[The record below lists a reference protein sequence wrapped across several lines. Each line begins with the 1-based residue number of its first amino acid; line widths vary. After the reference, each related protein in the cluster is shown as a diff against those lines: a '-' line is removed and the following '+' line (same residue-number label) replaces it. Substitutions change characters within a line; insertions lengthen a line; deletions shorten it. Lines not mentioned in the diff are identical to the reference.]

1 MRLLAFGSYDAEA
14 HPRVAVLLEGLRRH
28 GVSVEECNEPLRLD
42 TAARVRLLQQPWRLP
57 RLLAELARGWWVLVR
72 GARRAGRPDVVL
84 VGYLGHF
91 DVLLARVLFRGV
103 PVVHDMLVFASDTA
117 RDRGAGGLKQR
128 LLASLDAAA
137 VRASDVVVVDTEEH
151 LGLLPAQRRA
161 DGVVVPVGVPAAWT
175 SAAPQR
181 RPDDAPVRVVFYGLF
196 TPLQGAPVI
205 GRALALLRDEPQVQV
220 TMVGS
225 GQDLAAAR
233 RAAGDRDGVEWVDW
247 VAPADLP
254 ALVAEHDVCL
264 GIFGR
269 GDKAL
274 RVVPNKVF
282 QGAAAGCAV
291 VTSDTAPQRRALGT
305 CAVLVPPGDPDAI
318 AGALRALAADRDR
331 LHALRT
337 GAWTLARE
345 RFVPEAVVVPLVQ
358 RVTMPITP
366 RPTTPRPAV
375 GRPRRPSTED
385 LT

>member
-28 GVSVEECNEPLRLD
+28 GVTVEECNAPLRLD

-57 RLLAELARGWWVLVR
+57 RLLAELARVWWVLAR
-72 GARRAGRPDVVL
+72 GARRAGRPDAVL

-91 DVLLARVLFRGV
+91 DVLLARLLFRGI

-137 VRASDVVVVDTEEH
+137 VRASDVVVVDTDEH
-151 LGLLPAQRRA
+151 LDLLPAQRRV

-175 SAAPQR
+175 ASAPQR
-181 RPDDAPVRVVFYGLF
+181 RPDGAPVRVVFYGLY

-205 GRALALLRDEPQVQV
+205 GRTLALLRDEPRLQV
-220 TMVGS
+220 TMIGT

-233 RAAGDRDGVEWVDW
+233 RAAGERDGVDWVDW

-254 ALVAEHDVCL
+254 ALVADHDVCL

-291 VTSDTAPQRRALGT
+291 VTSDTPPQRRALGA
-305 CAVLVPPGDPDAI
+305 CAVLVPPDDPEAL
-318 AGALRALAADRDR
+318 AAALRDLAADRER

-345 RFVPEAVVVPLVQ
+345 RFVPEAVVVPLVH
-358 RVTMPITP
+358 RVTMP
-366 RPTTPRPAV
+366 TTSDPAP
-375 GRPRRPSTED
+375 GQPDLPSIED
-385 LT
+385 LA

>member
-28 GVSVEECNEPLRLD
+28 GVVVEECNEPLRLD

-57 RLLAELARGWWVLVR
+57 RLLAELARVWWVLVR
-72 GARRAGRPDVVL
+72 GARRAGRPDAVL

-91 DVLLARVLFRGV
+91 DVLLARLLFRGV

-151 LGLLPAQRRA
+151 LGLLPPARRA
-161 DGVVVPVGVPAAWT
+161 DGVVVPVGVPGAWI
-175 SAAPQR
+175 AEPPRR
-181 RPDDAPVRVVFYGLF
+181 RPDEAPVRVVFYGLY

-205 GRALALLRDEPQVQV
+205 GRALALLRDEPHVQV
-220 TMVGS
+220 TMVGT

-233 RAAGDRDGVEWVDW
+233 RGAGDRDGVTWVDW

-254 ALVAEHDVCL
+254 ALVADHDVCL

-291 VTSDTAPQRRALGT
+291 VTSDTAPQRRTLGD
-305 CAVLVPPGDPDAI
+305 CAVLVPPGDPEAL
-318 AGALRALAADRDR
+318 AAALRGLAADRDR

-337 GAWTLARE
+337 GAWTLARD

-358 RVTMPITP
+358 RVTMPAAAAP
-366 RPTTPRPAV
+366 LPDH
-375 GRPRRPSTED
+375 PSIED

>member
-28 GVSVEECNEPLRLD
+28 GVTVDECNEPLRLD

-57 RLLAELARGWWVLVR
+57 RLLAELARVWWVLAR
-72 GARRAGRPDVVL
+72 GARRAERPDAVL

-91 DVLLARVLFRGV
+91 DVLLARLLFRGV

-151 LGLLPAQRRA
+151 LRLLPAQRRA
-161 DGVVVPVGVPAAWT
+161 DAVVVPVGVPSAWI
-175 SAAPQR
+175 ARGALPAR
-181 RPDDAPVRVVFYGLF
+181 RRRTRRVVFYGLY

-205 GRALALLRDEPQVQV
+205 GRALWLLRDEPRLHV
-220 TMVGS
+220 TMVGT

-233 RAAGDRDGVEWVDW
+233 RSAGERDGVAWVDW

-291 VTSDTAPQRRALGT
+291 VTSDTAPQRRTLGD
-305 CAVLVPPGDPDAI
+305 CAVLVPPGDAE
-318 AGALRALAADRDR
+318 ALAAALRALADDRDR
-331 LHALRT
+331 LQALRT

-345 RFVPEAVVVPLVQ
+345 RFVPEAVVVPLVH
-358 RVTMPITP
+358 RVTMP
-366 RPTTPRPAV
+366 AV
-375 GRPRRPSTED
+375 PDPSARRPDHPSIED
-385 LT
+385 LP

>member
-1 MRLLAFGSYDAEA
+1 MRVLAFGSYDAEA

-28 GVSVEECNEPLRLD
+28 GVTVEECNEPLRLD

-57 RLLAELARGWWVLVR
+57 RLLAELARVWWVLVR

-91 DVLLARVLFRGV
+91 DVLLARLLFRGV

-128 LLASLDAAA
+128 LLAALDAAA

-151 LGLLPAQRRA
+151 LALLPAQRRA

-175 SAAPQR
+175 AAAPQR
-181 RPDDAPVRVVFYGLF
+181 RADDAPVRVVFYGLF

-205 GRALALLRDEPQVQV
+205 GRALALLGDDPRVRV
-220 TMVGS
+220 TMVGA

-269 GDKAL
+269 GEKAL

-305 CAVLVPPGDPDAI
+305 CAVLVPPGDPQALAD
-318 AGALRALAADRDR
+318 ALRALATDRDR

-345 RFVPEAVVVPLVQ
+345 RFVPEAVVVPLVE
-358 RVTMPITP
+358 RVTISALPGSAAP
-366 RPTTPRPAV
+366 DPQPS
-375 GRPRRPSTED
+375 STED

>member
-28 GVSVEECNEPLRLD
+28 GVDVEECNEPLRLD

-57 RLLAELARGWWVLVR
+57 RLLAELARVWWVLVR
-72 GARRAGRPDVVL
+72 GARRATRPDAVL

-91 DVLLARVLFRGV
+91 DVLLARLLFRGT

-137 VRASDVVVVDTEEH
+137 VRASDLVVVDTEEH
-151 LGLLPAQRRA
+151 LRLLPAARQA
-161 DGVVVPVGVPAAWT
+161 DGVVVPVGVPAAW
-175 SAAPQR
+175 SAPPPQR

-205 GRALALLRDEPQVQV
+205 GRALALLRDEPRVEV
-220 TMVGS
+220 TMIGA

-233 RAAGDRDGVEWVDW
+233 RAAGDRSGVRWVDW

-254 ALVAEHDVCL
+254 ALVADHDVCL

-269 GDKAL
+269 GEKAL

-291 VTSDTAPQRRALGT
+291 VTSDTAPQRRALGS
-305 CAVLVPPGDPDAI
+305 CAVLVPPDDPEAL
-318 AGALRALAADRDR
+318 ACALRDLAADRDR

-337 GAWTLARE
+337 GAWALARE
-345 RFVPEAVVVPLVQ
+345 RFVPEAVVVPLLQ
-358 RVTMPITP
+358 RVTMPAA
-366 RPTTPRPAV
+366 RDSD
-375 GRPRRPSTED
+375 RPSTED

>member
-28 GVSVEECNEPLRLD
+28 GVTVDECNEPLRLD

-57 RLLAELARGWWVLVR
+57 RLLAELTRVWWLLVR
-72 GARRAGRPDVVL
+72 RARRAGRPDAVL

-91 DVLLARVLFRGV
+91 DVLLARLLFRGT

-117 RDRGAGGLKQR
+117 RDRGAGGVKQR

-137 VRASDVVVVDTEEH
+137 VRASDLVVVDTEEH

-161 DGVVVPVGVPAAWT
+161 DGVVVPVGVPAAWI
-175 SAAPQR
+175 APAPHR
-181 RPDDAPVRVVFYGLF
+181 RPDDAPVRVVFYGLY

-205 GRALALLRDEPQVQV
+205 GRALALLRDEPGLQV

-233 RAAGDRDGVEWVDW
+233 RSAGERDGVAWIDW

-254 ALVAEHDVCL
+254 ALVADHDVCL
-264 GIFGR
+264 GIFGC

-291 VTSDTAPQRRALGT
+291 ITSDTAPQRRALGD
-305 CAVLVPPGDPDAI
+305 CAVLVPPGDAE
-318 AGALRALAADRDR
+318 ALAAALRGLAADRDR
-331 LHALRT
+331 LQALRT

-345 RFVPEAVVVPLVQ
+345 RFVPEAVVVPLLE
-358 RVTMPITP
+358 RVTMPAAP
-366 RPTTPRPAV
+366 GRPAS
-375 GRPRRPSTED
+375 PSIED

>member
-28 GVSVEECNEPLRLD
+28 GVTVEECNEPLRLD

-57 RLLAELARGWWVLVR
+57 RLLAELARVWWVLVR
-72 GARRAGRPDVVL
+72 GARRAGRPDAVL

-91 DVLLARVLFRGV
+91 DVLLARLLFRGV

-117 RDRGAGGLKQR
+117 RDRGAGGVKQR

-137 VRASDVVVVDTEEH
+137 VRASDLVVVDTDEH
-151 LGLLPAQRRA
+151 LRLLPVQRRA
-161 DGVVVPVGVPAAWT
+161 DGVVVPVGVPTAWI
-175 SAAPQR
+175 APAPQR
-181 RPDDAPVRVVFYGLF
+181 RDDQAPVRIVFYGLY

-205 GRALALLRDEPQVQV
+205 GRALALLRDEPRLHV
-220 TMVGS
+220 TMVGT

-233 RAAGDRDGVEWVDW
+233 RSAGECDRVSWVDW

-254 ALVAEHDVCL
+254 RLVADHDVCL

-291 VTSDTAPQRRALGT
+291 VTSDTAPQRRALGD
-305 CAVLVPPGDPDAI
+305 CAVLVPPGDAE
-318 AGALRALAADRDR
+318 ALAAALRGLAADRDR
-331 LHALRT
+331 LQALRT
-337 GAWTLARE
+337 GAWTLAKE
-345 RFVPEAVVVPLVQ
+345 RFVPEAVVVPLLQ
-358 RVTMPITP
+358 RVTMPAAP
-366 RPTTPRPAV
+366 GSAPVQPEL
-375 GRPRRPSTED
+375 PSIED
-385 LT
+385 RT